1 MQSLSRKRL
10 QCRCF
15 PNFSKFFNKTDANG
29 CFCSIYKNNT
39 NLWNDFLSMLKC
51 FDFCLCICFYEYWRH
66 SWNIRSTKF
75 DKFNFAISSIKYCI
89 LQKFI
94 LQWFR
99 FELYCCCRRVVLS
112 VFDHFVGLALKRL
125 IHYAPIPQNGQ
136 THSNNSSANCRRV
149 SLSVFDHFVELTLKS
164 LSWNRLV

>member
-1 MQSLSRKRL
+1 MEKPLSKQSLEGVLKKALLTNFVKFTRKHL
-10 QCRCF
+10 RCSLSLERDSSAGVF
-15 PNFSKFFNKTDANG
+15 QIFQSFFNKTDANG

-66 SWNIRSTKF
+66 SWNIRFTKF

-125 IHYAPIPQNGQ
+125 IH
-136 THSNNSSANCRRV
+136 
-149 SLSVFDHFVELTLKS
+149 
-164 LSWNRLV
+164 